1 MESEGD
7 FKMKKFIP
15 FIIMVMVVLG
25 VLVGVYFV
33 QKSMDESG
41 PPSIMFSATDRN
53 GTHYSESVFSE
64 NKITMVN
71 MWEPWCGPCV
81 REMPDIQKLYAKY
94 KDQGF
99 MVIGVY
105 SSTDMEPQV
114 DQVLSSARVT
124 YPIIPYTSSF
134 VRFKTGSVPTSFF
147 VDSKGHI
154 IDMNISKSKSGEPV
168 VVGARSYADWEALIK
183 PYLK

>member
-1 MESEGD
+1 MCPQGMESEGD

-81 REMPDIQKLYAKY
+81 GEMPDLERIYEEH
-94 KDQGF
+94 KDEGF
-99 MVIGVY
+99 VILGVFSETGMDEDAY
-105 SSTDMEPQV
+105 
-114 DQVLSSARVT
+114 QVLEEAGIT
-124 YPIIPYTSSF
+124 YPILRMSSEF
-134 VRFKTGSVPTSFF
+134 AALQTDYVPTTVFMTG
-147 VDSKGHI
+147 DGRLLM
-154 IDMNISKSKSGEPV
+154 DEPV
-168 VVGARSYADWEALIK
+168 IGSQSYASWNAAVMELLDGLN
-183 PYLK
+183 